1 MSEPAVKRPMV
12 DLDEF
17 ERRLHRPASS
27 VPHKEDP
34 LAELA
39 RLVGGHEDPFKAVFD
54 HERAPGQARRE
65 PQPLHYPE
73 AVPHEP
79 HIEPQFGANDFRA
92 HDFRADEYPM
102 DEAQLHGTI
111 HPAAYA
117 EPVHQAA
124 APAGAARR
132 GMTQQELQQAEEEA
146 WYGAE
151 APAATPLAYHQ
162 GAAAR
167 SSDMP
172 RSRRPLFITAALVAI
187 GVMGIGASFA
197 YKSSS
202 NPGQIATIKAP
213 GGPVKVQPDQPGG
226 VDVPNQDVSILDK
239 SQQPVPTG
247 VASHEEQPVDLAH
260 QAVSTVPPSAN
271 LSPTSAAS
279 GAASVPVPPPPPA
292 NGQTRSVG
300 QTTYQSYGIGS
311 LIEPK
316 KVKTVSVRSDGTL
329 LPNDKPPQMPDST
342 AAAPA
347 APRVVAQNTDAS
359 KQTTPKSTARVISM
373 TKPAA
378 PQSIEQLAEGADTP
392 AEAAPAPAKPKPV
405 ASTPKPTKVASLDNA
420 QNLHDT
426 PPATGAGGG
435 GFAVQF
441 AAPASEKEAHELT
454 SKLGAKYGAQLSG
467 HRLTYHRVKVNDK
480 DVYRVRTGGLSQSEA
495 ASLCEKVK
503 SGGGSCFVARD

>member
-1 MSEPAVKRPMV
+1 MSEPAVKGPMV

-17 ERRLHRPASS
+17 ERRLRRPASAA
-27 VPHKEDP
+27 PQKDDP
-34 LAELA
+34 LLELA

-54 HERAPGQARRE
+54 QDRLQPGQARRG
-65 PQPLHYPE
+65 PTPLQYPE
-73 AVPHEP
+73 AGQREP
-79 HIEPQFGANDFRA
+79 HFEADFGANDFRA
-92 HDFRADEYPM
+92 QDFGGEP
-102 DEAQLHGTI
+102 QLHGTI
-111 HPAAYA
+111 HPEAYA
-117 EPVHQAA
+117 DAAHQQG
-124 APAGAARR
+124 GASHRL
-132 GMTQQELQQAEEEA
+132 MSQQELQQAEEEA
-146 WYGAE
+146 WYGAD
-151 APAATPLAYHQ
+151 APV
-162 GAAAR
+162 AAAYNPGAQ
-167 SSDMP
+167 SSGMP
-172 RSRRPLFITAALVAI
+172 RSRRPLFITAAIVAV

-197 YKSSS
+197 YKNQS
-202 NPGQIATIKAP
+202 NPNQLATIKAAS
-213 GGPVKVQPDQPGG
+213 GPVKVQPDQPGG

-260 QAVSTVPPSAN
+260 QAVATIPPSAN
-271 LSPTSAAS
+271 LSSASVSS

-329 LPNDKPPQMPDST
+329 LPNDKPPQMPEST
-342 AAAPA
+342 AA
-347 APRVVAQNTDAS
+347 APRVVAQNTDPS
-359 KQTTPKSTARVISM
+359 KQTTPKSTARVVST

-378 PQSIEQLAEGADTP
+378 PQSIEQLAAGGTDAPPTP
-392 AEAAPAPAKPKPV
+392 PETIPAPAKPKPV
-405 ASTPKPTKVASLDNA
+405 AAAAKPVKVASLDNT

-426 PPATGAGGG
+426 PPAGGSG

-441 AAPASEKEAHELT
+441 AAPASEKEAHDLT
-454 SKLGAKYGAQLSG
+454 SKLGAKYGAELSG

-503 SGGGSCFVARD
+503 SGGGSCFVAKD